1 LDVAVPT
8 KRDTYSNVVLL
19 KRIGGQ
25 LSNEIPMG
33 PGNSYDQAF
42 QIYIG
47 LGQAF

>member
-1 LDVAVPT
+1 
-8 KRDTYSNVVLL
+8 
-19 KRIGGQ
+19 